1 MATFLAVTGIGITVI
16 CFGFDMNEHNQDMST
31 DVAWEEWGRR
41 DPYFGVITDP
51 KFRRS
56 GMDDR
61 AKQEFFDSG
70 ESHAHGV
77 LTTIRRYLDP
87 GFAPRTVLDFGCGV
101 GRLLIPF
108 AKVIDEVV
116 GLDVSPSMLLEARRN
131 CDEHGLRNVRLLE
144 SDDLLSTLTGS
155 FDLIHSCIVFQHIP
169 AERGR
174 AVFSRL
180 LQHLCPGG
188 VGAIQLTYSKTRFAS
203 THGIAPAPTATAPS
217 PDSTFPLIA
226 AGADPE
232 IQMNPYNL
240 NEILFLIQR
249 RGVQQ
254 FHVEFSDHGG
264 ELGVFLFFA
273 VPGPPIAIDA

>member
-1 MATFLAVTGIGITVI
+1 
-16 CFGFDMNEHNQDMST
+16 MNQHDKDMST

-41 DPYFGVITDP
+41 DPYFGVITDA
-51 KFRRS
+51 KFRQS
-56 GMDDR
+56 DMDER
-61 AKQEFFDSG
+61 AKQEFFESG

-77 LTTIRRYLDP
+77 LTTIRRHLDP

-108 AKVIDEVV
+108 AKMIGEVV
-116 GLDVSPSMLLEARRN
+116 GLDVSPSMLQEARRN
-131 CDEHGLRNVRLLE
+131 CDQHGLTNVRLLE
-144 SDDLLSTLTGS
+144 SDDSLSTLTGS

-174 AVFSRL
+174 EIFSKL

-188 VGAIQLTYSKTRFAS
+188 VGAIQLTYSKARFAS
-203 THGIAPAPTATAPS
+203 THGLAPAPSAIVPS
-217 PDSTFPLIA
+217 PDTTPQLIA
-226 AGADPE
+226 ADADPE
-232 IQMNPYNL
+232 IQMNPYNI
-240 NEILFLIQR
+240 NEIFFLMQR

-273 VPGPPIAIDA
+273 VTGSPIAINA